1 VLLALPLLYAPEL
14 ATPMHHHQHD
24 HHTLPPRS
32 TTIAPVKLARA
43 SATLSAIRSQAAF
56 VRTLLD
62 EVERTTAASSA
73 AARLDES
80 HLSAQ
85 LVEELARLG
94 CSFIEVASGLTS
106 VVDECEKIVK
116 GGGDG
121 GESIVLAR
129 CG

>member
-1 VLLALPLLYAPEL
+1 
-14 ATPMHHHQHD
+14 MHHY
-24 HHTLPPRS
+24 HTNTPPPRS
-32 TTIAPVKLARA
+32 TISPVKLARA

-62 EVERTTAASSA
+62 EVERTTAIGSA
-73 AARLDES
+73 TARLDES

-94 CSFIEVASGLTS
+94 CSFIEAANGLTS
-106 VVDECEKIVK
+106 VVDEREEIVK
-116 GGGDG
+116 GG
-121 GESIVLAR
+121 ESVVLAR